1 MRSKLFPIAGGL
13 AALAVYAGILIGG
26 DAAIRN
32 RDSAATPDFVLETP
46 DDAVVEVP
54 AAEAHPADTDA
65 PAPARAPAPA
75 PDPHPPFGSEAKS
88 DKGSRMAAR
97 PIEPG
102 LIAQPDDGVAK
113 PLERIAPRP
122 PFSKEPEKEEPATAV
137 FPRPVALAAGLVR
150 SGETT
155 LQLKDIK
162 PEKAEKVCEAN
173 GKSWPCGMVART
185 AFRNFLRGRALVCD
199 GADGSAETVNARC
212 SVGGRDVAE
221 WLVSNGWATPLS
233 GTPLEAKAEAARSA
247 RLGFFGDDPRDLAR
261 EPIALDDPTAILTQ
275 EDAAPDL

>member
-1 MRSKLFPIAGGL
+1 MRPRLFTIAGGL
-13 AALAVYAGILIGG
+13 AALALYAGILMTG
-26 DAAIRN
+26 AAVIRN
-32 RDSAATPDFVLETP
+32 SDSAAAPEFVLETP
-46 DDAVVEVP
+46 EAAIDEPVSEEPP
-54 AAEAHPADTDA
+54 AETEAAP
-65 PAPARAPAPA
+65 PAPE
-75 PDPHPPFGSEAKS
+75 PDTMPG
-88 DKGSRMAAR
+88 KGSRVAVR
-97 PIEPG
+97 PVEPG
-102 LIAQPDDGVAK
+102 LFAQPEDGIAK

-122 PFSKEPEKEEPATAV
+122 PLSKTGEKEKPASAV

-155 LQLKDIK
+155 LQLKDIE

-199 GADGSAETVNARC
+199 GADGSSQTLNARC
-212 SVGGRDVAE
+212 SVGGQDVAE
-221 WLVSNGWATPLS
+221 WLVGNGWATPLP
-233 GTPLEAKAEAARSA
+233 GTALEPKAEAARGA

-261 EPIALDDPTAILTQ
+261 APLALDDPAASIAP